1 MNNLTE
7 YIKSFLFPVKEKV
20 EDDIP
25 FSMERLNEI
34 TKNDFV
40 YGQKHDKPTEV
51 IIKPEALDTSALSEG
66 QGIENLWRPTEFSQY
81 IGQTEAKERVMDYI
95 AGCKK
100 FNEQF
105 PHTFLSAPP
114 GCGKTAFS
122 LILSNLL
129 GKKMVQCTGGDL
141 KSEQQLIDKIVE
153 CEGGILFVDEA
164 HRISRKIGTF
174 MLPLLEDFSIQGKK
188 IKPFTVIFAT
198 THRGT
203 IAKHLDALLQR
214 FQLEISLK
222 DYKIEELAQIIKQY
236 KRKKYSHIEIQDNII
251 NEIANNCRN
260 TPRLGL
266 TLLKEYAYTLNWQR
280 VLNNNEIIK
289 NSLTKTDLRVLRYL
303 KDNNGGGKNSLS
315 KYLRVEPNTYEFNIE
330 PFLIFLGFITV
341 DNRRQITNLGKEFLQ
356 NVN

>member
-1 MNNLTE
+1 MSDELRESLANL
-7 YIKSFLFPVKEKV
+7 KV
-20 EDDIP
+20 
-25 FSMERLNEI
+25 I
-34 TKNDFV
+34 TSNWYV
-40 YGQKHDKPTEV
+40 HGQRQQPLEV
-51 IIKPEALDTSALSEG
+51 IIKPEALDTSNLSENTN
-66 QGIENLWRPTEFSQY
+66 QENLWRPSEFSQY
-81 IGQTEAKERVMDYI
+81 IGQSEAKERVTDYI
-95 AGCKK
+95 EGCKK

-174 MLPLLEDFSIQGKK
+174 MLPLLEDFMIQGKK

-198 THRGT
+198 THRGS

-214 FQLEISLK
+214 FQLEIQLK
-222 DYKIEELAQIIKQY
+222 DYNKEELVKIIRQY
-236 KRKKYSHIEIQDNII
+236 QEKKYPQVSVADEVIFQ
-251 NEIANNCRN
+251 IALNCRN
-260 TPRLGL
+260 TPRKGL
-266 TLLKEYAYTLNWQR
+266 TLLKEFVYTLNWPR

-289 NSLTKTDLRVLRYL
+289 NGLTKTDFKVLQFL
-303 KDNNGGGKNSLS
+303 KDNNGAGKNSLA
-315 KYLRVEPNTYEFNIE
+315 KYLRVEANTYEYDIE
-330 PFLIFLGFITV
+330 PFLIFLGLVTV
-341 DNRRQITNLGKEFLQ
+341 DSRRQITEKGKELLQ
-356 NVN
+356 